1 MWNFISFSTGFIGLI
16 AAGFFFWS
24 FWQLRRASENRNLQ
38 ERLDAFSAPEV
49 HSFIAEQQGIFKESR
64 DNQIKRKIDYFIK
77 SALEERRPSFYKRVL
92 INPHLKYILPLFLI
106 SAFLLYEFCYN
117 YLFQPFIV
125 SLALSLLVATVFSSS
140 VYGIFENKRQQAFL
154 KTFPTALDLITRGLR
169 AGLSIDKAFATITRE
184 LPDSVGHEFE
194 KITEQIRL
202 GVPFQ
207 NALLNAAIRVKLSD
221 FDFFILSLIIQRR
234 VGGSIADF
242 MENVARIVRKREEL
256 RLKVKSMS
264 AEAKAT
270 GIIIGSLPFIV
281 VGVISIV
288 SPTYIN
294 VFRFHPTGQKLFLV
308 AMSLIVMAGFIVNRM
323 TKIKLD

>member
-1 MWNFISFSTGFIGLI
+1 MRNFISFSTIFICLV

-24 FWQLRRASENRNLQ
+24 FWQLRRVSENRKLQ
-38 ERLDAFSAPEV
+38 ERLDAFSAPEA
-49 HSFIAEQQGIFKESR
+49 HSFIAEQKGIFKENR
-64 DNQIKRKIDYFIK
+64 DNQIKKKIDYFLK
-77 SALEERRPSFYKRVL
+77 SALEERRPSFYKRIL
-92 INPHLKYILPLFLI
+92 IDPHLKYVVPIFMAI
-106 SAFLLYEFCYN
+106 AFLVYELCYN
-117 YLFQPFIV
+117 YLFQPLVV
-125 SLALSLLVATVFSSS
+125 SLGLTLLISSVFSSF
-140 VYGIFENKRQQAFL
+140 VYGILEHRRQKAFL

-169 AGLSIDKAFATITRE
+169 AGLSIDKAFATIMRE
-184 LPDSVGHEFE
+184 LPDSVGQEFE

-207 NALLNAAIRVKLSD
+207 KALLNSAIRVKLSD
-221 FDFFILSLIIQRR
+221 FDFFVLSLIIQRR

-264 AEAKAT
+264 SEAKAT
-270 GIIIGSLPFIV
+270 GVIIGSLPFV
-281 VGVISIV
+281 VLGVISVV

-294 VFRFHPTGQKLFLV
+294 VFRFHPTGQKLFLI
-308 AMSLIVMAGFIVNRM
+308 AMSLIAVAGFVVSRM

>member
-1 MWNFISFSTGFIGLI
+1 MWNFISLSTIFIFLI

-24 FWQLRRASENRNLQ
+24 FWQLRRTSENRKLQ
-38 ERLDAFSAPEV
+38 ERLDAFSAPEE
-49 HSFIAEQQGIFKESR
+49 HSFIIEQQGIFKENR
-64 DNQIKRKIDYFIK
+64 DNQIKKKIDYFIK

-92 INPHLKYILPLFLI
+92 INPHLKYIGPLLLI
-106 SAFLLYEFCYN
+106 GAFLLYEFCYN
-117 YLFQPFIV
+117 YLFQPSIV
-125 SLALSLLVATVFSSS
+125 SLGLALVISSVFSSF
-140 VYGIFENKRQQAFL
+140 VYNILENKRQQAFL
-154 KTFPTALDLITRGLR
+154 KNFPTALDLITRGLR

-184 LPDSVGHEFE
+184 LPGSVGQEFE
-194 KITEQIRL
+194 KIIEQIRL

-207 NALLNAAIRVKLSD
+207 NALLNSAIRVKLSD
-221 FDFFILSLIIQRR
+221 YDFFVLSLIIQRR

-256 RLKVKSMS
+256 NLKVKSMS

-270 GIIIGSLPFIV
+270 GLIIGSLPFIV
-281 VGVISIV
+281 LVVISIV
-288 SPTYIN
+288 SPDYTN

-308 AMSLIVMAGFIVNRM
+308 AIGIIFVAGIVVNRM